1 MFKQLFVTAA
11 AGEKFTLNV
20 EGSDK
25 VVDVLYVNDFFTPEE
40 ILKEN
45 FNPSSTDILT

>member
-1 MFKQLFVTAA
+1 VTGA

-25 VVDVLYVNDFFTPEE
+25 VVDVLYVTDFMA
-40 ILKEN
+40 LLRRYEN
-45 FNPSSTDILT
+45 LFFIHVEQKS